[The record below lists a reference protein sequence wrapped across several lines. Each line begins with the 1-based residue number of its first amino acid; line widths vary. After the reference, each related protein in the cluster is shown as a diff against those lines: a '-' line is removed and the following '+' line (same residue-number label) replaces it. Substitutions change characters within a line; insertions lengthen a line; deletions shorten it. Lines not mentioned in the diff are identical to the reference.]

1 MLQTKAADASKV
13 VESED
18 APTASSE
25 DGALSFAASE
35 DSGAD
40 GEATAMYCPP
50 SISIPPTHHEAVSL
64 NDSDTMCEDDDKA
77 SSTDSAAPPLS
88 LSVSIMS
95 SPMATSLSLGSR
107 SSHDAFPSSSTPSS
121 LSSDR
126 ELVEQACT
134 ALRQTPG
141 DVETLDL
148 STNTRKPR
156 RPLKNLLALSD
167 LSNLAHLDVSGNAVE
182 RLEGLQVLPQLQTL
196 LLARNHL
203 KTLSSPLFT
212 LEGLTRLDL
221 SGNFIAHLPRA
232 IASLALLETLNL
244 AGNNL
249 SKLREVDVL
258 APLANLHV
266 CSLAANPFC
275 RLPTYKDYVVSKI
288 QSLERLD
295 DMQISPAAR
304 EKACK
309 RFGAALYS
317 QDACLRE
324 ADRAHEHEHNK
335 LLEAQSA
342 LEAENLRLKGELNVK
357 SKLLQ
362 NKSRAWS
369 SATEQLLQLQQEV
382 AMLNLDRRRSVSL
395 SQEELSGAELA
406 ASARHRLLDMNQQ
419 RPQSA
424 PRVPSPVRSLEKRRG
439 SSSAPGSH
447 RVESPDDDEEE
458 DDAVAQLQVR
468 HHSPPSTPTHS
479 NVAGFPQK
487 NDRYLSSRQAFATN
501 VDATKAKSGS
511 KTLVDASCSPFRVLP
526 PAISI
531 RTDRERAEED
541 EVAEKAESRS
551 AADSVQSDVPVP
563 LARTTTPPA
572 AAASSYSRQQL
583 KKSQGYDQV
592 RQALAEH
599 RPSPDEATTFSTTTS
614 CEIDLKEDEAVRT
627 HELSVSRS
635 TRFPTFE
642 DDVACPAYEDEHHV
656 MLQRRATSARDLNLD
671 DQVGAEFYRTASS
684 PDRLSASILS
694 LPRSPPPSP
703 ASPSRLRMWFREQNE
718 LRDAT
723 PSASPPKQPPSLIAR
738 SSPSSPL
745 ASPLAAFVNKD
756 VLARQIQALNSCKQ
770 SLLTEIGNEEQLLHV
785 LKKEGAQYAD
795 QIDRLSVNIQACL
808 DGDPSAVRFSF
819 SPPASPRSRG
829 GSIKQRE
836 EGVSRAHLEIL
847 RNKMRFAEDKE
858 KEIET
863 TMVWMTKRVLQAD
876 LHSTVHGATTDSL
889 GAVGV
894 SRRLDE
900 PFDKE
905 IFALTHKL
913 QLVIVQKEE
922 INMQMSQLMAQMR
935 HQGAKAGGEDE
946 AGGVVDS
953 QNALALVKSRQ
964 MVSELRTRHR
974 EVTDRIQLKERRIA
988 SLLDELK
995 DVEAELQHISRLNVS
1010 SVRSPLVQ
1018 RERAAS
1024 VDFCQTMRLK
1034 QESHCGLADAG
1045 DREHMTGILSKAPTE
1060 GNASVTTATNL
1071 PHLCVE
1077 AGISHETSEQGS
1089 FPFKLQFKELLT
1101 AEMLEDIK
1109 ADIYEKLS
1117 QQLAAT
1123 AGKSK
1128 DENFV
1133 LDNHKSLHDA
1143 IATALETRLKL
1154 AMGIYDQQKSDED
1167 RKVDDVNTP
1176 AGSREEKSASAL
1188 VPVQSLP
1195 SADEVSWGHFDEFA
1209 AVNTHY
1215 ARRYVFVKKN
1225 VTLTPLESSSD
1236 IGNPASLKATS
1247 RLAGAQRI
1255 LKACERLETAEVQ
1268 SKMDPNS
1275 NIELDPLGNNRSSLK
1290 LLLLAA
1296 RDLPTAHLRTKNL
1309 DPYVSMEV
1317 VYPAH
1322 VVPLNGDAPSGKAL
1336 RSRTKKKSMYPIW
1349 DEEFELAPILSL
1361 NGYIHV
1367 RILNDRRL
1375 SREQL
1380 VGETRIPLHTL
1391 VHQKR
1396 IVEWFSLGLTVPPAS
1411 TDSNP
1416 PGTVV
1421 SKLCGGA
1428 VRLQLQLN
1436 FSSVER
1442 YKRTVDELVTRY
1454 LHDHNQLPPFIEAVD
1469 HEQKPLFEEMEVNEY
1484 EQQQQQTPM
1493 EAQIPLDAFE
1503 TSLPTYEIWKA
1514 EAQEIPVQ
1522 NTTMAGSQKDVSS
1535 PTSCGEAATGA
1546 LQGTAA
1552 QCLADRRQSLWDTKT
1567 PPARAS
1573 GTILSGRLSPLA
1585 NEAKKKALVD
1595 SSSSSTK
1602 RKRLQASVTSNATTR
1617 APRNRPQGVQTE
1629 KRNDNSLQQHISLRR
1644 KGQAAARVETPECFD
1659 EYSPY
1664 HPAFKSADSLDDSN
1678 NDQAGGRSRHG
1689 SGPFIH
1695 VPHISVG
1702 SRRTDLRIFK
1712 SPSFARRQPTTG
1724 FPERYIGLDNQ
1735 TCERLKR
1742 IFGRIDGNASS

>member
-1 MLQTKAADASKV
+1 MM
-13 VESED
+13 ESED
-18 APTASSE
+18 TLTASSE

-50 SISIPPTHHEAVSL
+50 SISISPTHHEAASL
-64 NDSDTMCEDDDKA
+64 DGSDTMCEDDDKA

-88 LSVSIMS
+88 LSASVMS
-95 SPMATSLSLGSR
+95 SPMATSLSLDSR
-107 SSHDAFPSSSTPSS
+107 SSHDAFPSNSTPSS

-126 ELVEQACT
+126 ELVEQARS
-134 ALRQTPG
+134 ALRQAPG
-141 DVETLDL
+141 EVETLDL

-167 LSNLAHLDVSGNAVE
+167 LSNLVHLDVSGNAVE
-182 RLEGLQVLPQLQTL
+182 RLEGLQALTQLQTL

-212 LEGLTRLDL
+212 LENLTRLDL

-232 IASLALLETLNL
+232 IAGLTLLETLNL

-258 APLANLHV
+258 EPLANLHV

-275 RLPTYKDYVVSKI
+275 RLPTYKDYVLSKV

-304 EKACK
+304 EKSCK
-309 RFGAALYS
+309 RFGAAMYS

-324 ADRAHEHEHNK
+324 ADRAHEHEQNK

-342 LEAENLRLKGELNVK
+342 LEAENLRLRGELNVK

-395 SQEELSGAELA
+395 SQKELSGAELA

-439 SSSAPGSH
+439 SSSTPDSH
-447 RVESPDDDEEE
+447 RVESRGDEDEEE
-458 DDAVAQLQVR
+458 EDTDTQFQVR

-479 NVAGFPQK
+479 NVSGFTQK

-501 VDATKAKSGS
+501 VDAAKDKSGS

-531 RTDRERAEED
+531 RAGRERAEED
-541 EVAEKAESRS
+541 EIAGKAESRS
-551 AADSVQSDVPVP
+551 AADSVQHDVP
-563 LARTTTPPA
+563 RTTTPPSAAA
-572 AAASSYSRQQL
+572 AAASSFSRQQL

-592 RQALAEH
+592 RQALTEH
-599 RPSPDEATTFSTTTS
+599 RSFPDEATVFSAITS
-614 CEIDLKEDEAVRT
+614 CEMDLKEDEAIRT

-635 TRFPTFE
+635 ARFPTFE
-642 DDVACPAYEDEHHV
+642 DDVACPAYEDEHHE

-671 DQVGAEFYRTASS
+671 DRVGAAFYRTASS
-684 PDRLSASILS
+684 PDRLPASILS
-694 LPRSPPPSP
+694 LPRSSPPSP
-703 ASPSRLRMWFREQNE
+703 TSPSRLRLWFREQNE
-718 LRDAT
+718 LRDPT
-723 PSASPPKQPPSLIAR
+723 PPASPPKQLPSPIAK
-738 SSPSSPL
+738 SPPSSPL

-785 LKKEGAQYAD
+785 LKKEAAQYAD
-795 QIDRLSVNIQACL
+795 QIDHLSVNIQACL

-819 SPPASPRSRG
+819 SPPASPQSRG
-829 GSIKQRE
+829 SSKKQRE
-836 EGVSRAHLEIL
+836 EGIGRAHLEIL

-863 TMVWMTKRVLQAD
+863 TMVRMTNRVLQVD
-876 LHSTVHGATTDSL
+876 LHSTVRGATASSL
-889 GAVGV
+889 DAVGA
-894 SRRLDE
+894 SRRFDE
-900 PFDKE
+900 PFEKE
-905 IFALTHKL
+905 IFALTHEL

-922 INMQMSQLMAQMR
+922 ISMQMSQLMAQMR
-935 HQGAKAGGEDE
+935 RQGTKAGGEDE
-946 AGGVVDS
+946 ADRIVDS
-953 QNALALVKSRQ
+953 KNALALVKSRQ

-974 EVTDRIQLKERRIA
+974 EVADRIQLKERRIA
-988 SLLDELK
+988 SLLGELK
-995 DVEAELQHISRLNVS
+995 DVEAELQHISHLNAS
-1010 SVRSPLVQ
+1010 SARSPLVQ
-1018 RERAAS
+1018 SERAAS
-1024 VDFCQTMRLK
+1024 VDFCQMMRL
-1034 QESHCGLADAG
+1034 QQASHCGLGDAG
-1045 DREHMTGILSKAPTE
+1045 DREHMTEILNEAPTE
-1060 GNASVTTATNL
+1060 GNASEITATNL
-1071 PHLCVE
+1071 PQLCVE
-1077 AGISHETSEQGS
+1077 ADTSHDTSEQGS

-1101 AEMLEDIK
+1101 AEMLEEIK

-1117 QQLAAT
+1117 QQLAAAT
-1123 AGKSK
+1123 GKSE

-1133 LDNHKSLHDA
+1133 LDHKSLHDA

-1154 AMGIYDQQKSDED
+1154 AMDIYDQQKSDED
-1167 RKVDDVNTP
+1167 GKVDGANTP
-1176 AGSREEKSASAL
+1176 ADSGKEKSASAL
-1188 VPVQSLP
+1188 VPVQSVS
-1195 SADEVSWGHFDEFA
+1195 SANEVSWGHFDEFA
-1209 AVNTHY
+1209 VANTHY
-1215 ARRYVFVKKN
+1215 ARRYVFLKKN
-1225 VTLTPLESSSD
+1225 VALTPLESSSD
-1236 IGNPASLKATS
+1236 IANPAGLKATS

-1255 LKACERLETAEVQ
+1255 LKACERLETAEMQ
-1268 SKMDPNS
+1268 CKRDPNS
-1275 NIELDPLGNNRSSLK
+1275 NIELDPMGNNRSSLK

-1309 DPYVSMEV
+1309 DPYVSLEV

-1322 VVPLNGDAPSGKAL
+1322 VVPLSGDAPSGKVL

-1380 VGETRIPLHTL
+1380 VGETRIPLQTL

-1396 IVEWFSLGLTVPPAS
+1396 IVEWFSLELTVPLAS

-1442 YKRTVDELVTRY
+1442 YKRAVDELVTRY
-1454 LHDHNQLPPFIEAVD
+1454 LHDHNQLPSFIEAVD
-1469 HEQKPLFEEMEVNEY
+1469 QEQKPLFEEMEINEH
-1484 EQQQQQTPM
+1484 EQQQAPT
-1493 EAQIPLDAFE
+1493 EAQFPLDAFE
-1503 TSLPTYEIWKA
+1503 TLLPTYDIWKA
-1514 EAQEIPVQ
+1514 ETQEVSVQ
-1522 NTTMAGSQKDVSS
+1522 NTTMAGSQKGVST
-1535 PTSCGEAATGA
+1535 PPACIEAAGA
-1546 LQGTAA
+1546 SAGVLQGTAT
-1552 QCLADRRQSLWDTKT
+1552 QCLTDRRKALWDTKT
-1567 PPARAS
+1567 PPAKAS
-1573 GTILSGRLSPLA
+1573 GTLLSGRLSPSA
-1585 NEAKKKALVD
+1585 TEVKKRALVD
-1595 SSSSSTK
+1595 SSSSLTE
-1602 RKRLQASVTSNATTR
+1602 RKRLQASATSNAMSRT
-1617 APRNRPQGVQTE
+1617 PRHRPQGVQAQ
-1629 KRNDNSLQQHISLRR
+1629 KQSNNSLQQHISLRR

-1664 HPAFKSADSLDDSN
+1664 HPAFKSADLLDGSN
-1678 NDQAGGRSRHG
+1678 NDQAGGRNRHG
-1689 SGPFIH
+1689 SGPFNH
-1695 VPHISVG
+1695 VPHISVDN
-1702 SRRTDLRIFK
+1702 RRTDLRIFK

-1742 IFGRIDGNASS
+1742 IFGRIDGSAGS